1 MRENWE
7 PFKFIGSLSFR
18 GIISKLS
25 GTKMSTPSLSK
36 HGKPSTKQPKQ
47 NVPVAES
54 KLHEE
59 PKMTFHEWSF
69 VYKRGEVAYPCLLRS
84 HELRAPSLLAAFRFW
99 GRKRPDLWASERD
112 RVPPPPHPPTPFV
125 SALLGSLV
133 TAEWSPHYCEEL
145 ACNFHHSISFQCR
158 ANNKRQHRT
167 PPRTCMGLLEQEGN
181 VRGQIKSGV
190 GLSAAWVTA
199 PSGPEPPSPPP

>member
-1 MRENWE
+1 M
-7 PFKFIGSLSFR
+7 IICLQAGGSC
-18 GIISKLS
+18 ISVFVA
-25 GTKMSTPSLSK
+25 
-36 HGKPSTKQPKQ
+36 KP
-47 NVPVAES
+47 
-54 KLHEE
+54 
-59 PKMTFHEWSF
+59 
-69 VYKRGEVAYPCLLRS
+69 
-84 HELRAPSLLAAFRFW
+84 RAPSSLFTRSVSLLGKKTTRFV
-99 GRKRPDLWASERD
+99 SERA
-112 RVPPPPHPPTPFV
+112 RSGFPPPHPPTPFV